1 MYFISHSFFRTVF
14 FTSVS
19 QPSIRNTHH
28 IARMLR
34 ASGHQLPLLTAEA
47 ETGSREWEDFSFV
60 VAADTQLGTAQNIV
74 LILGFSIFVSC
85 LQHGHET

>member
-1 MYFISHSFFRTVF
+1 
-14 FTSVS
+14 
-19 QPSIRNTHH
+19 
-28 IARMLR
+28 MLR

-60 VAADTQLGTAQNIV
+60 VAADTQLGTAQNIA

-85 LQHGHET
+85 SSTDTKPSPVAFVFTLRFLAL